1 MTRPCIWDTTT
12 KPKKQQFFVWGNVNQ
27 LPFYRHY
34 EDDKQFIICDEIIIY
49 NVEIDEEGGF
59 TGYFFDED
67 SQIIESYQ
75 KNIQFQFK
83 RMISAEEFKCIT
95 TLSDLN
101 TRK

>member
-1 MTRPCIWDTTT
+1 MSTFQWDTTT
-12 KPKKQQFFVWGNVNQ
+12 KPNQRQFLVWGNVNQ

-49 NVEIDEEGGF
+49 NVEIDEEGNF

-75 KNIQFQFK
+75 KDIQFQFK

-95 TLSDLN
+95 TLSDLK
-101 TRK
+101 RVK

>member
-1 MTRPCIWDTTT
+1 MTKPCIWDTTT

-75 KNIQFQFK
+75 KDIQFQFK

>member
-1 MTRPCIWDTTT
+1 MTKPCIWDTTT
-12 KPKKQQFFVWGNVNQ
+12 KLNQRQYLVWGNVNQ

-49 NVEIDEEGGF
+49 NVDIDEGGGF

-75 KNIQFQFK
+75 KDIQFQFK

>member
-1 MTRPCIWDTTT
+1 MT
-12 KPKKQQFFVWGNVNQ
+12 KPNQRQYLVWGNVNQ

-75 KNIQFQFK
+75 KNIQFK